1 MNPNCRIRRIAGILA
16 GLACAWLGLA
26 VAAPAA
32 FAMPLPP
39 GGSGGGVTTPA
50 PPPVQVHTV
59 AVGGMTGWQIA
70 LIAIGA
76 ALLAGTIAVLLD
88 RARTAR
94 RNPLAE
100 GA

>member
-1 MNPNCRIRRIAGILA
+1 MPSAGCWLSIAPRVRVPA
-16 GLACAWLGLA
+16 GS
-26 VAAPAA
+26 
-32 FAMPLPP
+32 
-39 GGSGGGVTTPA
+39 SGGGVTTPA

-59 AVGGMTGWQIA
+59 VMGGMTGWQIA

-76 ALLAGTIAVLLD
+76 ALLAATVAVLLD